1 MNVSKLKLKK
11 KRKKKLTPWLTQEL
25 EYLSSF
31 YQTKNNAKLAG
42 RLSMMRMS
50 PRSPRA
56 VANKLSLLDLTR
68 TLAQKVSVCG
78 VGYPK
83 RCKCCAKQETE
94 FCDCRFRKPKPRL
107 LSRVYLCLEHSE
119 YVWLEKK

>member
-1 MNVSKLKLKK
+1 MIEVSKLKLKT
-11 KRKKKLTPWLTQEL
+11 KKKITPWLTQEL
-25 EYLSSF
+25 EYLSDF

-42 RLSMMRMS
+42 RLTILRYAK
-50 PRSPRA
+50 RTPRA
-56 VANKLSLLDLTR
+56 VANKLCLLDLTR

-83 RCKCCAKQETE
+83 RCKCCMKVQME
-94 FCDCRFRKPKPRL
+94 CKCRFKKPKPRL
-107 LSRVYLCLEHSE
+107 FPRVFLCLEHSE